1 MCLSSST
8 GTRLRWRSLATSS
21 PFRKNLTITFMIPF
35 MAGPYEQT
43 TCLKYYSGRQVSWAR
58 VPEIGRQ
65 NNRAL
70 FRPKS
75 KKMTGNSMITF
86 VSNDEILQEDA
97 TFNFRENMWHSVN
110 NPVKTEGSP
119 ASFPP
124 WRNWTHLRSTG
135 LQHRRLRSQRGQA
148 WARWRDSWQTRPS
161 NGEAV
166 ETTTH
171 GSRSHQIEQNQGYL
185 WKAGSSQHDFHFE
198 RTEKQ

>member
-1 MCLSSST
+1 MFIFVDRNPATVAFACDF
-8 GTRLRWRSLATSS
+8 LAFSE
-21 PFRKNLTITFMIPF
+21 KNTHHHFYNSIH
-35 MAGPYEQT
+35 
-43 TCLKYYSGRQVSWAR
+43 GRTVWTNNVFEILQREVSWAR
-58 VPEIGRQ
+58 VPEIVRQ
-65 NNRAL
+65 NDRAL

-75 KKMTGNSMITF
+75 KEITGNSMITF
-86 VSNDEILQEDA
+86 VSDDEILQEDA

-119 ASFPP
+119 ATFPP

-161 NGEAV
+161 NGEAG
-166 ETTTH
+166 EITTH